1 MFLGGGAVKKVE
13 KKEKPA
19 KAPAA
24 KKVQEV
30 EEPEEM
36 DAPEMA
42 PIIETN
48 HELLLPGSRSP
59 LDNNSREFCSA
70 FLSRSGFSGS
80 MPISN
85 PSMDDQIA
93 TDLRNIHIVRRRKI
107 QILTNKSE
115 Y

>member
-1 MFLGGGAVKKVE
+1 MVGLERNATPFAILRQGRGFS
-13 KKEKPA
+13 PTS
-19 KAPAA
+19 
-24 KKVQEV
+24 
-30 EEPEEM
+30 
-36 DAPEMA
+36 
-42 PIIETN
+42 IENRPPSSTSSADSMN
-48 HELLLPGSRSP
+48 SWNNELLLPRSRSP
-59 LDNNSREFCSA
+59 LNYNSREFCSA